1 MKTLF
6 TMTFLATLM
15 TTAALGQDA
24 STCWDVFGQP
34 SVAARDHDRYLVA
47 SKGLVLTSGLVGQTV
62 YNGAAD
68 DAATIG
74 EVTDLVLSPDG
85 NAVAAIIGVGGF
97 LGVGQKDVA
106 VSLDQLAWVKRH
118 DNKRWL
124 VVASSK
130 EELSG
135 APTFDR
141 NSLLTDGASDPNK
154 GQFTEASTNAK
165 AESAPDRAAS
175 DIRSALKAVPAESI
189 SAGKLIGSAVYGPED
204 EKLGNVADALMSSD
218 GQMEAFVVDV
228 GGFLGL
234 GKKPI
239 AISIE
244 NLDLLADDNGKI
256 SVFTSFN
263 KDELEKHPA
272 YSAEAYKADSEKIL
286 LRGTAE

>member
-6 TMTFLATLM
+6 TTTFLITLM
-15 TTAALGQDA
+15 TTGAFAQDGRT
-24 STCWDVFGQP
+24 SQDVFGHP
-34 SVAARDHDRYLVA
+34 SVAVRDHDRYLVA

-62 YNGAAD
+62 YNGPAD

-74 EVTDLVLSPDG
+74 EVTDIVLSPDG
-85 NAVAAIIGVGGF
+85 NAVAALIGVGGF
-97 LGVGQKDVA
+97 LGVGQKDIA
-106 VSLDQLAWVKRH
+106 VSLDQLAWVTRD

-135 APTFDR
+135 APTFDS
-141 NSLLTDGASDPNK
+141 NSLLRDGASDPAK
-154 GQFTEASTNAK
+154 GQATGVATNAK
-165 AESAPDRAAS
+165 TESVVNKAAS
-175 DIRSALKAVPAESI
+175 DIRSALKAVPTASI
-189 SAGKLIGSAVYGPED
+189 SSEKLIGSAVYGPD
-204 EKLGNVADALMSSD
+204 EKQLGSVADTLMAGD
-218 GQMEAFVVDV
+218 GQVDAFVVDV

-256 SVFTSFN
+256 SVFTPFT

-286 LRGTAE
+286 LRGAAE